1 MGPTKAWDQVALTSQ
16 AVWSSAVL
24 GTTTLMASLEK
35 RQESSDF
42 RKENH
47 FLLGIIF
54 FPFRKKKKKKILP
67 RETHSS
73 QKDAKE
79 LKLESPSIR
88 PQVSLVITGTARR
101 FLFSGEMGS
110 PPH

>member
-54 FPFRKKKKKKILP
+54 FPFRKKKKKKFCPVKHTALRKMRRNLNSKALP
-67 RETHSS
+67 S
-73 QKDAKE
+73 
-79 LKLESPSIR
+79 
-88 PQVSLVITGTARR
+88 ARKYR
-101 FLFSGEMGS
+101 S
-110 PPH
+110 